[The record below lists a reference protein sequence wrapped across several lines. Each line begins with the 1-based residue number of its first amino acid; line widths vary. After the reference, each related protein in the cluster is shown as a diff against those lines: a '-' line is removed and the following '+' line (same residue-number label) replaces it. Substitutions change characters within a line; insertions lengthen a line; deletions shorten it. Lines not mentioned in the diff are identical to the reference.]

1 MSITVRVSTAQ
12 ASSLGVIKAILLAHP
27 GEHEVT
33 IVAGRRNRERR
44 LTLGPDF
51 NCDDSRDLCARL
63 SEFGDIV
70 VNDA

>member
-1 MSITVRVSTAQ
+1 MSITLRVADAQ
-12 ASSLGVIKAILLAHP
+12 ASALAPIKAALLAYP
-27 GEHEVT
+27 GDHQVT
-33 IVAGRRNRERR
+33 IVAGRHTRERR

-70 VNDA
+70 VTG